1 MIRFLLKGLFRDRHR
16 STLPLM
22 VIAIGVFLTVLLHTW
37 VTGAFGDMIDTNA
50 KYSTGHVKIM
60 TRAYIENIDQKPN
73 DLAYIGSAELT
84 EHLNA
89 TYPEMEWIHRI
100 HFGGLLDVADENG
113 ETKEQG
119 PAIGMA
125 VDLLSNDSKE
135 ADRLNIR
142 NAIVRG
148 RLPEKAGEILISD
161 NLARKLGVEPG
172 EQITCMSSTMFGSM
186 AMSNHIIAGT
196 VEFGITVMD
205 RGAMIWDIEDARMA
219 LDMENASGEIL
230 GYFKDNEFDE
240 ERVNLIADDFNAQYE
255 SSDDEFAPKM
265 LTLLQQ
271 NDLGQLWA
279 LANSMSG
286 ILIFVFVIIMSIVLW
301 NSGLIGGLRRYGE
314 VGVRLA
320 IGEDKGHVYRS
331 MIWESVLIG
340 LGGSL
345 IGTVFAL
352 AIAYWIQSVGFDFS
366 GGMKNSTMM
375 IQSTFYTRVT
385 PAAYV
390 IGFIPGLI
398 SNVFGTMLSGFGI
411 YKRQTASLFKEL
423 EA

>member
-60 TRAYIENIDQKPN
+60 TRAYAENIDQKPN
-73 DLAYIGSAELT
+73 DLAYIGSAELA

-89 TYPEMEWIHRI
+89 TYSEMEWIHRI
-100 HFGGLLDVADENG
+100 HFGGLLDIPDENG
-113 ETKEQG
+113 ETREQG

-125 VDLLSNDSKE
+125 VDLLSKDSKE
-135 ADRLNIR
+135 LDRLNIR
-142 NAIVRG
+142 ESLVRG
-148 RLPEKAGEILISD
+148 HLPEKSGEILISD
-161 NLARKLGVEPG
+161 QMATKLGIEPG
-172 EQITCMSSTMFGSM
+172 QEITCMSSTMYGSM
-186 AMSNHIIAGT
+186 AISNHIVAGT
-196 VEFGITVMD
+196 MEFGIAVMD
-205 RGAMIWDIEDARMA
+205 RGAMIWDLEDARMA
-219 LDMENASGEIL
+219 LDMQDASGEIL
-230 GYFKDNEFDE
+230 GYFKDNEFEE
-240 ERVNLIADDFNAQYE
+240 ERVNLIADDFNVMYE
-255 SSDDEFAPKM
+255 SSDDEFAPVM
-265 LTLLQQ
+265 LTILQQ
-271 NDLGQLWA
+271 NDLGQMYA

-286 ILIFVFVIIMSIVLW
+286 ILIFVFIIIMSIVLW

-331 MIWESVLIG
+331 MIWESFLIG
-340 LGGSL
+340 IGGSI
-345 IGTVFAL
+345 IGTTLAL
-352 AIAYWIQSVGFDFS
+352 AIAYWIQAVGFDFS
-366 GGMKNSTMM
+366 GSMKNSTMM

-385 PAAYV
+385 PAAYI
-390 IGFIPGLI
+390 IGFVPGLF
-398 SNVFGTMLSGFGI
+398 SNVLGTMLSGFGI